1 MSIAATRHAVFALY
15 SRRQTGYRANS
26 MSKPAPKPQPKPWI
40 AAIHAYVPGKSK
52 SASGQPLVKLSANEN
67 PLGSSPAALAA
78 LSAAHVAADYPD
90 PDARALREKIAEVHG
105 LDPERIVC
113 GTGSGELLH
122 CAVQALAG
130 PGDEVLASRYSFSLY
145 PLLAHK
151 VGATPVFA
159 ESDGY
164 AASVDNLLT
173 AVSENTKIVL
183 LDNPNNPVG
192 SFLPPPEVARLH
204 AGLPGDVLLVVD
216 EAYGEYVDP
225 AHQHA
230 AFELAAAYE
239 NVLVSRTFSK
249 AYGLASERV
258 GWVTGSPYLIDLVNR
273 LRGAFNVSVSGQKAA
288 LAALGDQ
295 AFVTATRE
303 HNTAE
308 RARLAAAIAALGH
321 HGLSVSPSEGN
332 FLLVHFDGAVTADAG
347 LEALTDAGY
356 AVRHLPGQGLPRALR
371 ITIGKSDDMA
381 RVIAT
386 LRILCGEAP

>member
-1 MSIAATRHAVFALY
+1 MLSLSKHCLFFK
-15 SRRQTGYRANS
+15 RRIKMTMAR
-26 MSKPAPKPQPKPWI
+26 PQPKPWI
-40 AAIHAYVPGKSK
+40 SEIHAYVPGKSK
-52 SASGQPLVKLSANEN
+52 SASGKPLTKLSANEN

-78 LSAAHVAADYPD
+78 LGEGHVAADYPD

-105 LDPERIVC
+105 LDADRIVC

-145 PLLAHK
+145 PLLAQK

-159 ESDGY
+159 EPEGY
-164 AASVDNLLT
+164 AASVDNLLA
-173 AVSENTKIVL
+173 AVTGRTRVVL

-192 SFLPPPEVARLH
+192 SFLPPSEVARLH
-204 AGLPGDVLLVVD
+204 ARLPADVLLIID

-225 AHQHA
+225 ALQRA
-230 AFELAAAYE
+230 AFALAAVHD

-258 GWVTGSPYLIDLVNR
+258 GWVTGSAHLVDLVNR

-295 AFVTATRE
+295 AFVARSRDHNARE
-303 HNTAE
+303 
-308 RARLAAAIAALGH
+308 RQRLADAIVMLGN
-321 HGLSVSPSEGN
+321 HGISASPSEAN
-332 FLLVHFDGAVTADAG
+332 FLLVHFEGTVTAAQA
-347 LEALTDAGY
+347 LEALSDAGY
-356 AVRHLPGQGLPRALR
+356 AVRHLPSQGLPNALR
-371 ITIGKSDDMA
+371 ITIGTTGATSD
-381 RVIAT
+381 VIAT
-386 LRILCGEAP
+386 LRQLCGEAA

>member
-1 MSIAATRHAVFALY
+1 MTTAR
-15 SRRQTGYRANS
+15 
-26 MSKPAPKPQPKPWI
+26 PQPKPWI
-40 AAIHAYVPGKSK
+40 AQIHAYVPGKSK
-52 SASGQPLVKLSANEN
+52 SASGKPLTKLSANEN

-78 LSAAHVAADYPD
+78 LAEGHNPADYPD
-90 PDARALREKIAEVHG
+90 PDARMLREMIAEVHG
-105 LDPERIVC
+105 LDPALIVC

-145 PLLAHK
+145 PLLAQK
-151 VGATPVFA
+151 VGATAVLA
-159 ESDGY
+159 ADDGY
-164 AASVDNLLT
+164 AASVDNLLA
-173 AVSENTKIVL
+173 AVTPATRVVL

-192 SFLPPPEVARLH
+192 TFLPPSEVARLH
-204 AGLPGDVLLVVD
+204 AGLASDVLLIVD

-225 AHQHA
+225 ALQRS
-230 AFELAAAYE
+230 AFELAAAHE

-258 GWVTGSPYLIDLVNR
+258 GWVTGAAHLIDLVNR

-295 AFVTATRE
+295 DFVRASRE

-308 RARLAAAIAALGH
+308 RARLAEAIAALGN
-321 HGLSVSPSEGN
+321 HGVSACPSEAN
-332 FLLVHFDGAVTADAG
+332 FLLVHFEGAVTAAQA
-347 LEALTDAGY
+347 LEALSDAGY
-356 AVRHLPGQGLPRALR
+356 AVRHLPSQGLPNSLR
-371 ITIGKSDDMA
+371 ITIGTSEDMT

-386 LRILCGEAP
+386 LRQLCGEAA